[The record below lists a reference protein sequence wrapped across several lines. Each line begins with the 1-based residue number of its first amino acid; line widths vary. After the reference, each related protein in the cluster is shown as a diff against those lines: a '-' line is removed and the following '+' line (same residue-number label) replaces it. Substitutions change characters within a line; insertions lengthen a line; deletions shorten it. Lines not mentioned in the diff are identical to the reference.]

1 MEKPGRRPY
10 LYLTEEG
17 TMAVRTRYAG
27 IKNRRRVSVQE
38 AQTDQQASKGRKTL
52 PRDEAAALRRQK
64 ALERVTLGPAAEIH
78 EPKSHRRKTS
88 LQGRKKAP
96 SEMRVKH
103 AGGPAKRLPLHGG

>member
-1 MEKPGRRPY
+1 
-10 LYLTEEG
+10 
-17 TMAVRTRYAG
+17 MAVRTKLVG
-27 IKNRRRVSVQE
+27 IKNKRRADAKA
-38 AQTDQQASKGRKTL
+38 AQPSQQASKGRKTL
-52 PRDEAAALRRQK
+52 PRDEAALLRREK

-96 SEMRVKH
+96 SQMRVKR

>member
-1 MEKPGRRPY
+1 
-10 LYLTEEG
+10 
-17 TMAVRTRYAG
+17 MAVRTKLVG
-27 IKNRRRVSVQE
+27 IKNRRRVDAKA
-38 AQTDQQASKGRKTL
+38 AQPSQGTTRGKKTL
-52 PRDEAAALRRQK
+52 PHDEAAALRRQK

-96 SEMRVKH
+96 SQMRVKR

>member
-1 MEKPGRRPY
+1 
-10 LYLTEEG
+10 
-17 TMAVRTRYAG
+17 MAVRTKLVG
-27 IKNRRRVSVQE
+27 IKNRRRADVKA
-38 AQTDQQASKGRKTL
+38 AQPSQQASKGRKTL

-96 SEMRVKH
+96 SQMRVKR
-103 AGGPAKRLPLHGG
+103 AGGPAKRAPLHGG